1 MTSSAN
7 LRRSPTTVSLKVLGW
22 LSVITAIGTILYWL
36 NFFLLGSVHVV
47 NEDWYLKFERA
58 FPVADGWMA
67 LWTLLAGV
75 AFLRGSLAANRCSLL
90 AGSSMVFLALLDI
103 SFNVD
108 NRLYAHTLTSS
119 AMATET
125 LINVWTLGFG
135 GALIFVGWRDG
146 SPAPSSSQS

>member
-1 MTSSAN
+1 M
-7 LRRSPTTVSLKVLGW
+7 GW
-22 LSVITAIGTILYWL
+22 LAIVTAIGTLLYWL
-36 NFFLLGSVHVV
+36 NFFLMGTVHVV

-67 LWTLLAGV
+67 ICTLLAGIE
-75 AFLRGSLAANRCSLL
+75 FLRGSPYARRFALL

-119 AMATET
+119 AMATEAA
-125 LINVWTLGFG
+125 INVWTLLFG
-135 GALIFVGWRDG
+135 AVLIAVGWQVRPASMPT
-146 SPAPSSSQS
+146 SPKQL

>member
-7 LRRSPTTVSLKVLGW
+7 RQRPPTTVSLKVLGS
-22 LSVITAIGTILYWL
+22 LAIITAIGTLLYWL

-67 LWTLLAGV
+67 LWTLLAGI
-75 AFLRGSLAANRCSLL
+75 AFLRGSPQANRCSLL

-108 NRLYAHTLTSS
+108 NGLYAQMFASS

-125 LINVWTLGFG
+125 VINVWTLTFG
-135 GALIFVGWRDG
+135 VVLIAAGWQGCSVSTPNAHD
-146 SPAPSSSQS
+146 